1 MLIEKK
7 KCLKKVLAY
16 LISLGEKMRV
26 KNVRKTLLIHL
37 SSAYKKIIFLG
48 YKDWIKTNQEIY
60 YETDAFL
67 KINFKNINYK
77 TC

>member
-1 MLIEKK
+1 MLIAK

-26 KNVRKTLLIHL
+26 KNVNKTLLIHL
-37 SSAYKKIIFLG
+37 SSAYKNITFFG

-67 KINFKNINYK
+67 KINFKNINY
-77 TC
+77 